1 MPNLKE
7 LRSSI
12 ANAQSTGRITSAM
25 KMVAA
30 AKLKRAEE
38 EANAARPY
46 AELMQNMMSALAAS
60 TNDGRFPL
68 LSGNGKDD
76 THLLVV
82 MTSDRGLCGGFNSTL
97 LRDIRRRSE
106 DLRKQGKTVK
116 LLVVGRKGVMSL
128 RRDMRDSI
136 TASYEEIAKPAPE
149 FAAANRIAQEIANR
163 FSNDEFDVCTVL
175 YNKFVS
181 ALTQQVT
188 PLQLIPFV
196 SPNAN
201 AANDNNPSDKDSDTN
216 SSGDSSAQYEFEP
229 SEEKILGQLLPRNL
243 SVQIFRC
250 MLESFA
256 SEQGARM
263 TAMDSATRNVGDMI
277 NTLTISYNRTRQ
289 AQITKEL
296 IEIISGAEAL

>member
-1 MPNLKE
+1 MANLKE

-30 AKLKRAEE
+30 AKLKKAEQ

-46 AELMQNMMSALAAS
+46 AELMHNMMSALAS
-60 TNDGRFPL
+60 GGGDRFPL
-68 LSGNGKDD
+68 LSGNGKDQV
-76 THLLVV
+76 HLLVV
-82 MTSDRGLCGGFNSTL
+82 MTSDRGLCGGLNSGL
-97 LRDIRRRSE
+97 LRDTRRRITELQSE
-106 DLRKQGKTVK
+106 GKEVK
-116 LLVVGRKGVMSL
+116 LLIVGRKGASSL
-128 RRDMRDSI
+128 RRDHKTLIMEAYEDLVKPMPQFVMADTVAQKI
-136 TASYEEIAKPAPE
+136 TSSFEAG
-149 FAAANRIAQEIANR
+149 
-163 FSNDEFDVCTVL
+163 EFDVCTVL

-181 ALTQQVT
+181 ALTQEVT
-188 PLQLIPFV
+188 PLQLIPF
-196 SPNAN
+196 SAPE
-201 AANDNNPSDKDSDTN
+201 AAESGEEDS
-216 SSGDSSAQYEFEP
+216 AVYEFEP
-229 SEEKILGQLLPRNL
+229 SEEEILDQLLPRNL
-243 SVQIFRC
+243 SVQVFRA

-277 NTLTISYNRTRQ
+277 NNLTITYNRLRQ